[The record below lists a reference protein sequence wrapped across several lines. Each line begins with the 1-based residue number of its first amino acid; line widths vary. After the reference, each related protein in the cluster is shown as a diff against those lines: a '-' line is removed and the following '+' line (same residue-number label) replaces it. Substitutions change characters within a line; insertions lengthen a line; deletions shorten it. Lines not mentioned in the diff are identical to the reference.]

1 MNSNLRFDWLKYLI
15 VASDLSNV
23 DPITFIPK
31 IDLQDVLC
39 EAKCRCAISRAYY
52 SIFCS
57 ARNYLRDVRQD
68 QRLKRKPEAGFNVHQ
83 HVISELLADRTDGNI
98 KRLGQ
103 NLDRLRTLRNEA
115 DYDDFLLT
123 YTGKTKQ
130 AFQISKASESILN
143 NLFS

>member
-1 MNSNLRFDWLKYLI
+1 MNSNRFDWLKYLI

-23 DPITFIPK
+23 DPITLHPK

-57 ARNYLRDVRQD
+57 ARNYLRDERQD
-68 QRLKRKPEAGFNVHQ
+68 QRLKRKSEPGFNVHQ
-83 HVISELLADRTDGNI
+83 HVISELLADRTDEKV

-103 NLDRLRTLRNEA
+103 NLERLRTLRNQA
-115 DYDDFLLT
+115 DYEDVLST
-123 YTGKTKQ
+123 YTSKTKL
-130 AFQISKASESILN
+130 AFQLSKVSESILN
-143 NLFS
+143 NLIS